1 MFGANSM
8 DESLKKLL
16 PVYALVFLRALSLS
30 ITVTGPI
37 MPLYVR
43 SLGVSVSQWSFLA
56 TSLAVGLISF
66 EAFWGSMSDR
76 VNRIRIL
83 VISMVL
89 LSAVLPLYTF
99 PGLLPYFFVF
109 QFLMGSFFVMVGP
122 TTRALIADWS
132 PADQL
137 GFNMSLW
144 SACFAIG
151 GISGPVLG
159 GLIVRNYGYSA
170 AFYTSTGILLL
181 AAVMMIITGKDGKS
195 KKRSTGGFSKLMA
208 NFRSIMSDG
217 RVRTTFMTA
226 FLMYFGSST
235 IRSFIPIYASEL
247 YGMNE
252 VSIGFMLTAGTTL
265 QVLGTPIIG
274 RLSDR
279 INAKWMLTVL
289 LAASGL
295 MFLIYG
301 LAQSPLHLTVITALV
316 TLTFSSTS
324 VSLIM
329 LSKLADKD
337 KLGMTMGIYG
347 SFEDLGLVIGPL
359 VFGFIWDSYGP
370 GYLFPVSAAAL
381 FLAILS
387 VTNVKIEN

>member
-1 MFGANSM
+1 
-8 DESLKKLL
+8 
-16 PVYALVFLRALSLS
+16 
-30 ITVTGPI
+30 

-159 GLIVRNYGYSA
+159 GLIVRYYGYPA
-170 AFYTSTGILLL
+170 AFYTSTGILLS

-252 VSIGFMLTAGTTL
+252 VSIGFMLTAGTIL

-279 INAKWMLTVL
+279 VNAKWMLTVL

-295 MFLIYG
+295 MFLAYG
-301 LAQSPLHLTVITALV
+301 FAKSPLHLTVITALV

-387 VTNVKIEN
+387 VSNVKIEN